1 MNIVDNFTDILRV
14 RAVVAVIILNLL
26 TDGEGIPCSA
36 LSSSSLTALLCCV
49 RALLLEVWQRPGPA
63 LRQRHPQPHG
73 VSLWALLRGGAGQNC
88 HRHQGENIQYRL
100 LHQKSGQ
107 LDGEEKY
114 KRGWC

>member
-1 MNIVDNFTDILRV
+1 MNIVDNFTDLLRL

-36 LSSSSLTALLCCV
+36 LSSSSLTAPVCCV

-63 LRQRHPQPHG
+63 LRQRHPQPHR
-73 VSLWALLRGGAGQNC
+73 VSVWSVLRGAPGQNC
-88 HRHQGENIQYRL
+88 HRDQRENIQYRL

-107 LDGEEKY
+107 LDGEIK
-114 KRGWC
+114 